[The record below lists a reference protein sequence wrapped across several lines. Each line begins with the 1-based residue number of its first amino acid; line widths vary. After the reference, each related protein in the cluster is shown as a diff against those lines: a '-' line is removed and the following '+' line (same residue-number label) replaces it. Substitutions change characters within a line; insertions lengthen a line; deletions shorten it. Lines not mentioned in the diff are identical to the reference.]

1 VGIVD
6 TLGHGFAVLNRRLWL
21 ILIPVALDLLFWL
34 GPKLSAAAVLLR
46 LADQATSYEQ
56 LKAIEQFAVNFN
68 LLFLLAL
75 YVPTIKLGV
84 VQGRG
89 GGLGASPGGQPEF
102 VSTGPIISLS
112 SVGSVFALGLALIAL
127 GMLVGALYLGLVA
140 SLVRDG
146 AVSLHDVV
154 RRLWRYW
161 GRMALLGLTMT
172 AAVFGLMVPPQFI
185 ALVSPPLGS
194 LLLLVGSIAAV
205 WLLFYLYFALY
216 ALFIND
222 CSMPAA
228 ILSSVDVVRHHF
240 WSALLFI
247 TVFWVIT
254 AGWAIIWQSLAT
266 VPLLVALCIVANAYI
281 GTGLTAAAM
290 YFYLERVRRPAST
303 QAAARP
309 GPRAQ

>member
-1 VGIVD
+1 MSIVD
-6 TLGHGFAVLNRRLWL
+6 TLGHGFALLNRRLWL

-84 VQGRG
+84 AHSQRSGLSVPAG
-89 GGLGASPGGQPEF
+89 GSPEV
-102 VSTGPIISLS
+102 VSFGPIISLS
-112 SVGSVFALGLALIAL
+112 SASSVLVLGLALIGL
-127 GMLVGALYLGLVA
+127 GILIGALYLSLIA
-140 SLVRDG
+140 SVVRDG
-146 AVSLHDVV
+146 VVSLYDVS

-161 GRMALLGLTMT
+161 GRMALLALGMA
-172 AAVFGLMVPPQFI
+172 AAVFSLMVPPQFI
-185 ALVSPPLGS
+185 ALVSPGLGS
-194 LLLLVGSIAAV
+194 LLLLAGSIALV
-205 WLLFYLYFALY
+205 WLLFYLYFAPY
-216 ALFIND
+216 ALFLND

-228 ILSSVDVVRHHF
+228 VLSSIHVVRHHF

-247 TVFWVIT
+247 GVFWVIT
-254 AGWAIIWQSLAT
+254 VGWAIIWQSLAT
-266 VPLLVALCIVANAYI
+266 VPLLVVLCIVANAYI
-281 GTGLTAAAM
+281 GTGLTAAGM
-290 YFYLERVRRPAST
+290 YFFLERVRRLASSEAT
-303 QAAARP
+303 ARP